1 MFLEDLDT
9 EERQDDRKGAYSVF
23 PELREI
29 VVNLTLL
36 LTIWLFGVIILGLCV
51 LALWILGQA
60 VADVLRSI
68 G

>member
-1 MFLEDLDT
+1 MLIEDIDT
-9 EERQDDRKGAYSVF
+9 EERQEADSVF
-23 PELREI
+23 RELRQI
-29 VVNLTLL
+29 VVNLTMIITL
-36 LTIWLFGVIILGLCV
+36 WLFGVIIIGLCV